1 VTLQYADDT
10 LIVLRGN
17 LADVQCLKD
26 VLGLFSDATG
36 LSINY
41 HKSTMVP
48 LHLEPDLLQ
57 QCVDT
62 LGCRLESFP
71 QNYLGLPL
79 SASKLPASAFNSY
92 IERTDSF
99 LSSWQ
104 ASLLN
109 TMGRV
114 VLVNSVLDSQLVY
127 AMSTLSIPPAI
138 IKEIDKKRRAF
149 MWAGEAQT
157 SSAKCLVAWEKCC
170 TTKDLG
176 GIGIKDFGTQN
187 ICLLLKLIHRLHC
200 SGSSAWG
207 AWVRQHANLATLKGD
222 LQGHHWD
229 MLRSILPLYQALT
242 TVAIKDGS
250 ATAFWNDV
258 WHMDEALADRFPAI
272 YSHCTRKE
280 VSVREAVL
288 SNLHNAFVPRLS
300 NQATV
305 ELQQINAIIEQTAL
319 SQGNDL
325 RKSQFDCGHGKL
337 DSSSIY
343 KLLKARQQPAD
354 PTSDFIWKNSVP
366 PRIQFFMWL
375 VSKGRIQCR
384 ANLCKKRI
392 VSSPGCEICGATE
405 ETTDHIILHCPF
417 ARSFWNAL
425 GLTVTDD
432 LSAQAMH
439 TLPKIQALPLTQ
451 YSTFFAMCC
460 WQLWKRRNALIF
472 RNETLSIRQVLQ
484 ACCLDAAAW
493 QPRIPRKQRQ
503 VADAWCLFLQE
514 LINQSM

>member
-1 VTLQYADDT
+1 
-10 LIVLRGN
+10 
-17 LADVQCLKD
+17 
-26 VLGLFSDATG
+26 
-36 LSINY
+36 
-41 HKSTMVP
+41 
-48 LHLEPDLLQ
+48 
-57 QCVDT
+57 
-62 LGCRLESFP
+62 
-71 QNYLGLPL
+71 
-79 SASKLPASAFNSY
+79 
-92 IERTDSF
+92 
-99 LSSWQ
+99 
-104 ASLLN
+104 
-109 TMGRV
+109 
-114 VLVNSVLDSQLVY
+114 
-127 AMSTLSIPPAI
+127 
-138 IKEIDKKRRAF
+138 
-149 MWAGEAQT
+149 
-157 SSAKCLVAWEKCC
+157 
-170 TTKDLG
+170 
-176 GIGIKDFGTQN
+176 
-187 ICLLLKLIHRLHC
+187 
-200 SGSSAWG
+200 
-207 AWVRQHANLATLKGD
+207 
-222 LQGHHWD
+222 
-229 MLRSILPLYQALT
+229 LT

-514 LINQSM
+514 RINQSM